1 MTHNPAEESTRKLL
15 IEAGLA
21 EPETRKTQ
29 ATVDC
34 HRHADLIR
42 LTVTHGLKEL
52 NENYELLRKSNGK
65 WYIQGRHGQIGCSST
80 KDQPGFGTKIIFSS
94 GVGNHSKSTGPNNDS
109 DCFRTMN
116 SCEVA
121 VITTIGTKNPSAPIP
136 NGLTLADKM
145 NISLEGMEIIDTLY
159 DYHFKIHVE
168 KQTKNALSDHV
179 GAKINEFVTQAV
191 WLIKGFMNLDKNDH
205 ISIYE
210 DEPCFESLQK
220 LYILSGK
227 IQVCSCPSKCKAK
240 RAVLSYMGLTLDF
253 IEMIDFELGVL
264 LPLTH
269 FFLKE
274 SIDIMMN
281 LTSPC
286 PENVGVYIFNDEMP
300 KNFILNSYFTAAFLK
315 SGKIRGDFVYGRKTN
330 ARE

>member
-1 MTHNPAEESTRKLL
+1 MTHNPADNMTKKLL
-15 IEAGLA
+15 ADAGMA
-21 EPETRKTQ
+21 EPETRKVL

-52 NENYELLRKSNGK
+52 NENYELLRKTNGK
-65 WYIQGRHGQIGCSST
+65 WYIQGRHGQIGCNST

-94 GVGNHSKSTGPNNDS
+94 GVGSHSKSTGPNNDS

-145 NISLEGMEIIDTLY
+145 NISPEGMEIIESLY
-159 DYHFKIHVE
+159 DYQFKRLVE
-168 KQTKNALSDHV
+168 KQTKTALSDHV

-191 WLIKGFMNLDKNDH
+191 WLIKGFMNLDRDNH

-220 LYILSGK
+220 LYLLSGK
-227 IQVCSCPSKCKAK
+227 IQVCSCQSNCKAK
-240 RAVLSYMGLTLDF
+240 KAVLSYMGLTLDF
-253 IEMIDFELGVL
+253 IEMIDLELGVL

-274 SIDIMMN
+274 SVDIMMN
-281 LTSPC
+281 LTTPC
-286 PENVGVYIFNDEMP
+286 PESVGVYIFNSEMP
-300 KNFILNSYFTAAFLK
+300 RNFILNSYYTASFLK
-315 SGKIRGDFVYGRKTN
+315 SGKIKGHFVYGRSNNSQK
-330 ARE
+330 